1 MFFLDVLDRYWIS
14 LNWKVEGICFLNLLQ
29 RGLGVLWEAEVEAGR
44 SLWLR
49 GLYFFLE
56 HCREIE
62 RVAWR
67 VLLSRELKYLFRLV
81 RLCFDLFR
89 EYSIV

>member
-1 MFFLDVLDRYWIS
+1 LDVLDRCWIS
-14 LNWKVEGICFLNLLQ
+14 LNWKVEGIWFLNLL
-29 RGLGVLWEAEVEAGR
+29 RSGLGVLWEAEVEACR

-81 RLCFDLFR
+81 RLSFNLFW
-89 EYSIV
+89 ENFIV